1 MGEWSTVAHPRPAPH
16 GPIEAITPRL
26 HIVRGSMRMN
36 PIVRISRNMAILRD
50 DDGLTLVNPI
60 RLDEAGERALEALG
74 TVKRLVRL
82 GAMHGVD
89 DPYCKQRF
97 DAEFWS
103 QPDGTSYSEP
113 AIDQP
118 LADGE
123 TLPFP
128 DAELFCFKG
137 TCEPEAALL
146 VRDTP
151 NVLLTC
157 DAIQHYGDYSFN
169 NLPARMAMPYIGFP
183 KTTVLGPIWLKR
195 MTPPG
200 ASLRGEFER
209 LLGMDFEALIGAHGT
224 FLGSGARAAV
234 RRAVE
239 RAFGA

>member
-1 MGEWSTVAHPRPAPH
+1 MPAHPRPAPH

-26 HIVRGSMRMN
+26 HIVRSSMRMN
-36 PIVRISRNMAILRD
+36 PVVRISRNMAILRD

-60 RLDEAGERALEALG
+60 RLDEDGERALEALG
-74 TVKRLVRL
+74 AVKRLVRL
-82 GAMHGVD
+82 GPRHGVD

-103 QPDGTSYSEP
+103 QPGGTTYTEP

-118 LADGE
+118 MVDGA
-123 TLPFP
+123 TLPFAG
-128 DAELFCFKG
+128 AELVCFEG

-169 NLPARMAMPYIGFP
+169 NLPARMAMPFIGFP

-200 ASLRGEFER
+200 SSLRDEFVR
-209 LLGMDFEALIGAHGT
+209 LLHMDFDALIGAHGT

>member
-1 MGEWSTVAHPRPAPH
+1 MPAYPPPASH
-16 GPIEAITPRL
+16 GPVEAITPRL

-60 RLDEAGERALEALG
+60 RLDESGERALEALG

-97 DAEFWS
+97 DAGLWS
-103 QPDGTSYSEP
+103 QPGGTTYLGP
-113 AIDQP
+113 AIDRL

-128 DAELFCFKG
+128 DTELFCFKG
-137 TCEPEAALL
+137 TREPEAALL
-146 VRDTP
+146 IRDTP

-157 DAIQHYGDYSFN
+157 DAIQHYDDYSFN
-169 NLPARMAMPYIGFP
+169 NLPARIAMPFIGFP

-209 LLGMDFEALIGAHGT
+209 LLGMDFDALIGAHGT
-224 FLGSGARAAV
+224 FLGSGAHAAV

-239 RAFGA
+239 RAFRA